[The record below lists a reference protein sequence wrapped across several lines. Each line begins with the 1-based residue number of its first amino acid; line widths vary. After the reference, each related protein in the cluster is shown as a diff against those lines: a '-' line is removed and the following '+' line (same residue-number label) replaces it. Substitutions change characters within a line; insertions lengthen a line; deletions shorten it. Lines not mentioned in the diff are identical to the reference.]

1 MFLRQFQYLIALE
14 QEGHFGRAAVRCNV
28 SQPTLSSAI
37 KHFEEELGVP
47 IILRHRRFQGF
58 TEEGRRV
65 LEWSKRILAD
75 RQAMIE
81 ELGIMRDQLHG
92 HLRIAAMPMSMP
104 ITGLIDRLFSKRH
117 PAAQVNVQFV
127 GLEEMRLGLMNFEF
141 DAAITYLEQLSL
153 DQLNSLSLY
162 EEPFHLLVPDND
174 WFRGRTSVSWSEA
187 ATLPLCLLSPQTH
200 ERQITD
206 KAFASVGC
214 TPRPRLESNAMIAL
228 AVHAIQ
234 GESATVVPRYFIESI
249 GGMAKARLLLLEEP
263 TISQHVGLVWLKGT
277 PMLPMTKAV
286 VELMEDALEHGLVSR
301 ELGGAG
307 RGVRESA

>member
-14 QEGHFGRAAVRCNV
+14 QEGHFGRAATRCNV

-37 KHFEEELGVP
+37 KHLEDEIGVP

-58 TEEGRRV
+58 TDEGRRV
-65 LEWSKRILAD
+65 LEWSKRIVAD
-75 RQAMIE
+75 RQAMVQEI
-81 ELGIMRDQLHG
+81 GIMRGQLHG

-104 ITGLIDRLFSKRH
+104 LTGLIDRLFSREH
-117 PAAQVNVQFV
+117 PAASVDIQFV
-127 GLEEMRLGLMNFEF
+127 GLDEMRLGLVNFEF
-141 DAAITYLEQLSL
+141 DVAITYLEQLASG
-153 DQLNSLSLY
+153 DQLASLPLY

-174 WFRGRTSVSWSEA
+174 WFRGRSTVTWAEA

-206 KAFASVGC
+206 KAFASAGC
-214 TPRPRLESNAMIAL
+214 APRPRLESNAMIAL
-228 AVHAIQ
+228 AVHAVQ

-249 GGMAKARLLLLEEP
+249 GGMARSRLLLLEKP
-263 TISQHVGLVWLKGT
+263 TISQRVGLVWLKGD

-286 VELMEDALEHGLVSR
+286 VDLMQDAHERGLVYPER
-301 ELGGAG
+301 EQ
-307 RGVRESA
+307 

>member
-14 QEGHFGRAAVRCNV
+14 QERHFGRAAARCNV

-37 KHFEEELGVP
+37 KHLEEELGVP

-65 LEWSKRILAD
+65 IEWSKRILAD
-75 RQAMIE
+75 RQAMVE

-104 ITGLIDRLFSKRH
+104 ITGLIDRLFSRRH
-117 PAAQVNVQFV
+117 PAAQVNIQFV

-153 DQLNSLSLY
+153 DQLSSLPLY

-174 WFRGRTSVSWSEA
+174 WFRGRTRVSWSEA

-206 KAFASVGC
+206 KAFASAGC
-214 TPRPRLESNAMIAL
+214 APRPRLESNAMIAL
-228 AVHAIQ
+228 AVHAVQ

-263 TISQHVGLVWLKGT
+263 MISQHVGLVWLKGN

-286 VELMEDALEHGLVSR
+286 VELMEDALERGLVTR
-301 ELGGAG
+301 ELA
-307 RGVRESA
+307 

>member
-14 QEGHFGRAAVRCNV
+14 QEGHFGRAAKRCNV

-37 KHFEEELGVP
+37 KHLEEEIGVP

-58 TEEGRRV
+58 TKEGQRV
-65 LEWSKRILAD
+65 LAWSRRILAD
-75 RQAMIE
+75 RQAMVE

-104 ITGLIDRLFSKRH
+104 ITGLIDRLFSKRY
-117 PAAQVNVQFV
+117 PNASVDIQFV
-127 GLEEMRLGLMNFEF
+127 GLDEMQLGLTKFEF
-141 DAAITYLEQLSL
+141 DVAITYLEQLSSL
-153 DQLNSLSLY
+153 DRLDSLPLY
-162 EEPFHLLVPDND
+162 EEPFYLLIPDND

-206 KAFASVGC
+206 RAFASAGC

-228 AVHAIQ
+228 AVHTVQ

-249 GGMAKARLLLLEEP
+249 GGMANSRLLLLEKP
-263 TISQHVGLVWLKGT
+263 TISQHVGLVWLKGD
-277 PMLPMTKAV
+277 PLLPMTKAV
-286 VELMEDALEHGLVSR
+286 VELMEHALANGLVSQDR
-301 ELGGAG
+301 A
-307 RGVRESA
+307 